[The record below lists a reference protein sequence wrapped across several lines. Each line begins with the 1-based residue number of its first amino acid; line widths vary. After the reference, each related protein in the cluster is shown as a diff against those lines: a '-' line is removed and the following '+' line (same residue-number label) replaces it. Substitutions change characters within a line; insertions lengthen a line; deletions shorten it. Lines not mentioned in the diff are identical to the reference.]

1 MTTRVN
7 LFPRAARFL
16 LPLALLLPV
25 PAFAQS
31 ACTMYPT
38 VEDAS
43 PAYANNADPWIF
55 RGTDIPV
62 DREWLMG
69 ELPNGVRY
77 AVRQNGVPPCQ
88 ISMRILVDAGS
99 LHETDSEQGYA
110 HLIEHLIFRESR
122 EFGPGEAIPYFQRL
136 GASLGAD
143 TNATTSPTQTVYKL
157 DLPNANRASLDD
169 SVRRFAGMVREPA
182 LSAAN
187 LTADVPIVLAERRD
201 SAGPGRRI
209 ADATRQTF
217 FAGQRLAVRSPI
229 GTVETLEG
237 ATAASV
243 RAFHRRWYRPENA
256 VVVLVGDADPRLLA
270 AIVEREF
277 GDWQGAGPVTPAPDF
292 GDPLPPAGAAADL
305 SDPANPIIPVGDVQ
319 VLVEPGQP
327 RAVTF
332 AIMRPWVQVTDNIE
346 YNRGLLIDS
355 LASAIV
361 SRRLET
367 AAREGGSFLYAQV
380 GRDKVSRSVDGT
392 FVSFAPLTAD
402 WQSALADVRGVI
414 ADALAQ
420 PPSQAEIDREASEF
434 DISFVNQVEQARIQ
448 AGSQLADSLVGA
460 VDIREAVATPDTFL
474 QVFRSLRPRLT
485 PENVLE
491 HTRRLFAGEVVR
503 AVMLTSEPGEV
514 TPAQLRAALEIPA
527 VAVGAVR
534 DDAAAINFADLPPV
548 GAAQLPV
555 LHEML
560 GVADVERVVW
570 GNGVRALLQ
579 DSDNEPGRVTVRV
592 RFGAGWRGIAA
603 DEGVY
608 AALGQMA
615 LVNAGIGTLGQNELD
630 RIAAGRKLGFQF
642 GIEDGVFVFEAQTRA
657 EDLADQ
663 LYLFAAKLAMPR
675 WDEAPIERARASAL
689 LSYGS
694 YGADPNGVL
703 NRDLDWLMRGRDPR
717 FATPDP
723 AALGA
728 ATPARFREVWERLL
742 AQGPVEVDVFGDIS
756 KPATIAALNATFG
769 ALPPRAPLADANAA
783 RDLAF
788 PAANT
793 TPMVITH
800 GGDPDSSA
808 AVIAWPTGGGSAG
821 LPESRKMD
829 LLSQIFGN
837 RLIDQLRES
846 AGAAYSPFVASNWP
860 LDTTSGGT
868 IFALVQ
874 IEPSM
879 QPAFFAAAEEI
890 ARDLAANGPTVD
902 ELARVVEP
910 ATQFIQRAQTG
921 HTFWLNQLSGAAFD
935 AERVR
940 HLRSI
945 WRDYAATT
953 PAEIQALAARYLSG
967 HGGFRVAVMP
977 GGAAAPATAGR

>member
-1 MTTRVN
+1 MI
-7 LFPRAARFL
+7 LFPRVARLF

-25 PAFAQS
+25 PAIAQS

-38 VEDAS
+38 AADAAPQHAS
-43 PAYANNADPWIF
+43 NEDPWIF

-62 DREWLMG
+62 DRAWLMG

-88 ISMRILVDAGS
+88 ISLRVLVDAGS
-99 LHETDSEQGYA
+99 LHETDNEQGYA
-110 HLIEHLIFRESR
+110 HLVEHLTFRQSR
-122 EFGPGEAIPYFQRL
+122 DFAAGEAIPWFQRL

-157 DLPNANRASLDD
+157 DLPNANRTSLDD

-187 LTADVPIVLAERRD
+187 LAADVPIVLAERRD
-201 SAGPGRRI
+201 NAGPGRRI
-209 ADATRQTF
+209 QDATRQVF
-217 FAGQRLAVRSPI
+217 FAGQRLAVRNPI
-229 GTVETLEG
+229 GTIETLEG
-237 ATAASV
+237 ATPASV
-243 RAFHRRWYRPENA
+243 RAFHQRWYRPENT

-270 AIVEREF
+270 MIVEREF
-277 GDWQGAGPVTPAPDF
+277 GDWSGTGPLTPAPDF
-292 GDPLPPAGAAADL
+292 GDPAPPAGERADL
-305 SDPANPIIPVGDVQ
+305 ADPASPQIPVGDVQ

-327 RAVTF
+327 RAITF
-332 AIMRPWVQVTDNIE
+332 AVMRPWVQVVDSIE
-346 YNRGLLIDS
+346 YNRGVLLDS
-355 LASAIV
+355 LAAAIL
-361 SRRLET
+361 SRRLEN
-367 AAREGGSFLYAQV
+367 AARDGGSFLYAQV

-402 WQSALADVRGVI
+402 WQGALADVRGVI

-420 PPSQAEIDREASEF
+420 PPSQAEIDRVASEF
-434 DISFVNQVEQARIQ
+434 DVSFVNMVEQARIQ
-448 AGSQLADSLVGA
+448 AGSKLADDLVNA

-474 QVFRSLRPRLT
+474 SVFRSLGARLT
-485 PENVLE
+485 PEVLLA
-491 HTRRLFAGEVVR
+491 HTRRLFAGEVTR
-503 AVMLTSEPGEV
+503 AVMLTSEPGDV
-514 TPAQLRAALEIPA
+514 TPAQLRAALQAPV
-527 VAVGAVR
+527 VAAASVR
-534 DDAAAINFADLPPV
+534 DNAAAIDFADLPPV
-548 GAAQLPV
+548 GETALPI

-560 GVADVERVVW
+560 GVVDVERLTW
-570 GNGVRALLQ
+570 ENGVRALIQ

-592 RFGAGWRGIAA
+592 RFGAGWRGIGD
-603 DEGVY
+603 DEAVY
-608 AALGQMA
+608 ARLGQMS
-615 LVNAGIGTLGQNELD
+615 LVNAGLGTLGQNDLD
-630 RIAAGRKLGFQF
+630 RIAAGRKMGFEF
-642 GIEDGVFVFEAQTRA
+642 GIEEGVFVFEAQTRA

-675 WDEAPIERARASAL
+675 WDEAPFERARAAAL

-703 NRDLDWLMRGRDPR
+703 GRDLDWLLRGRDPR

-723 AALGA
+723 AALQA
-728 ATPARFREVWERLL
+728 ATNDRFRTVWERLL

-756 KPATIAALNATFG
+756 APATIAALNRTFG
-769 ALPPRAPLADANAA
+769 ALPARAPIPPQVAA
-783 RDLAF
+783 RGMTF

-793 TPMVITH
+793 TPLRLGH
-800 GGDPDSSA
+800 AGDADQSA
-808 AVIAWPTGGGSAG
+808 AVIAWPTGGGSAS
-821 LPESRKMD
+821 LPESRKLD
-829 LLSQIFGN
+829 LLAQIFGN
-837 RLIDQLRES
+837 RLIDQLRET
-846 AGAAYSPFVASNWP
+846 AGAAYSPFVNSSWP
-860 LDTTSGGT
+860 LDTTTGGA

-874 IEPSM
+874 IEPAM

-890 ARDLAANGPTVD
+890 ARDLATNGPTTD

-921 HTFWLNQLSGAAFD
+921 HTFWLGQLSGAAFD

-945 WRDYAATT
+945 WRDYAGTT
-953 PAEIQALAARYLSG
+953 PEEIRALAARYLTA
-967 HGGFRVAVMP
+967 HGGFRVAVLP
-977 GGAAAPATAGR
+977 EGGSAPAAGAVVGR